1 MRWETGDSLA
11 HRNGAGDPLSISF
24 ARGRGA
30 FWQVTVDGLLPDH
43 VVLKTDGAAALTVGD
58 KITLVPSYQDM
69 LVNRWDQLIAVRNGV
84 VEHVWDIPARGCTQ

>member
-11 HRNGAGDPLSISF
+11 GD

-30 FWQVTVDGLLPDH
+30 FWQVTVDRLLPDH
-43 VVLKTDGAAALTVGD
+43 VVLKTDGAARLTVGD

-69 LVNRWDQLIAVRNGV
+69 LVNRWDQLIAVRDG